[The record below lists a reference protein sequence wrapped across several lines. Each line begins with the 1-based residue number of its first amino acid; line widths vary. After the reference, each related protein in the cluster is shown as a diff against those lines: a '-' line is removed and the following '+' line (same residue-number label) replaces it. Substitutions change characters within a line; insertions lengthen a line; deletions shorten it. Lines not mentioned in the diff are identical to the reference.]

1 MRGDQAG
8 ADEADPRLDPAFLPC
23 VGQGAM
29 GADGAEDD
37 RGPAKKPRPGGR
49 ENLTALLPRQPVEDR
64 DDIRTTVEE
73 DRAQESAVLQHVLAL
88 HPTAITIEE
97 LVRELDPGRDSFAQ
111 RDAVERAVRDLA
123 GSGLLY
129 QGESLVRPTRAALR
143 FDELLG

>member
-1 MRGDQAG
+1 
-8 ADEADPRLDPAFLPC
+8 
-23 VGQGAM
+23 
-29 GADGAEDD
+29 
-37 RGPAKKPRPGGR
+37 
-49 ENLTALLPRQPVEDR
+49 VEDR

-97 LVRELDPGRDSFAQ
+97 LVRELDPDRDSFAQ

-123 GSGLLY
+123 GSGLLHE
-129 QGESLVRPTRAALR
+129 GESLVRPTRAALR

>member
-1 MRGDQAG
+1 M
-8 ADEADPRLDPAFLPC
+8 E
-23 VGQGAM
+23 
-29 GADGAEDD
+29 E
-37 RGPAKKPRPGGR
+37 
-49 ENLTALLPRQPVEDR
+49 R
-64 DDIRTTVEE
+64 DDIRTTVAE

-123 GSGLLY
+123 GTGLLH
-129 QGESLVRPTRAALR
+129 QSESLVLPTRAALR